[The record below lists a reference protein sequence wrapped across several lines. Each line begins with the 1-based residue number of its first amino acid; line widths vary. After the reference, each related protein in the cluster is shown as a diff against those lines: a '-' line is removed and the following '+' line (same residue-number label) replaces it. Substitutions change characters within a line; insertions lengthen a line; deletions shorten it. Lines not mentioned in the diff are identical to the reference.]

1 MYSTEKLDIFPH
13 AEELNVSEFKDSES
27 SPPLYFTSDTYIS
40 GILKY
45 IIEFLLSFIKIMIC
59 IMIGEHLYNVDWSAF
74 YLQFC
79 CSVTRSCN

>member
-13 AEELNVSEFKDSES
+13 AEELNVSEFKDSGVI
-27 SPPLYFTSDTYIS
+27 TSTLFYKDTYIS

-59 IMIGEHLYNVDWSAF
+59 IMIGDHLIMLTGVHF
-74 YLQFC
+74 I
-79 CSVTRSCN
+79 CSFVVQLLGHM